1 MAERVAA
8 AGPERVLADGRAWLE
23 RLGRSVVGGLEE
35 LGLAG
40 WLLAQ
45 SVFFLGAG
53 RARRQPVRLAA
64 IVAEMKQI
72 GIAALPI
79 STLLS
84 ATIGLMLALQGI
96 DTLETFGAQAQVV
109 IGVAFSVTREFA
121 PLITGILVAGRSGSS
136 LAARIATMTINQE
149 VDALRVMGVDPVR
162 FLVVPSL
169 VAALVMVPAL
179 TLWSALVAQLAAGLW
194 VQSALGIDLSVYVQQ
209 TFEILA
215 VSDLLHGLG
224 KSVIFAVSI
233 VLIAVVNG
241 SSVRGGAEGVGR
253 RTTRTVVHCISAI
266 LITDMLFVWVATRG

>member
-1 MAERVAA
+1 MSERAVAVGA
-8 AGPERVLADGRAWLE
+8 GRALLE
-23 RLGRSVVGGLEE
+23 RIGRRSVAGIEE

-45 SVFFLGAG
+45 SLFFVVFG
-53 RARRQPVRLAA
+53 RAQRQPVRLVRV
-64 IVAEMKQI
+64 VAEMRQI
-72 GIAALPI
+72 GLAALPI
-79 STLLS
+79 TTLLS
-84 ATIGLMLALQGI
+84 ATIGMMLALQGI
-96 DTLETFGAQAQVV
+96 HTLESFGAEAQIV

-121 PLITGILVAGRSGSS
+121 PLITGILVAGRSGSA

-169 VAALVMVPAL
+169 LAALVMVPAL

-194 VQSALGIDLSVYVQQ
+194 VEADLGIGLGVYVQQ
-209 TFEILA
+209 TFDILGT
-215 VSDLLHGLG
+215 SDLLHGMA
-224 KSVIFAVSI
+224 KSVIFSVLI

-266 LITDMLFVWVATRG
+266 LITDMIFVWITTRG

>member
-1 MAERVAA
+1 MAERIAIR
-8 AGPERVLADGRAWLE
+8 GPERILVAGRSWLA
-23 RLGRSVVGGLEE
+23 RLGGRGVGGHEE
-35 LGLAG
+35 PGLAG

-45 SVFFLGAG
+45 SLFFLGLG

-96 DTLETFGAQAQVV
+96 DTLATFGAEAQVV
-109 IGVAFSVTREFA
+109 VGVAFSVTREFA

-169 VAALVMVPAL
+169 IAALVMVPAL

>member
-8 AGPERVLADGRAWLE
+8 AGPERVLAAGRAWLE